1 MEHRVELRHK
11 TDEEDTLAF
20 KVLAVQELENRRV
33 VKNLGDWIATIHCT
47 HGESPIDKQS
57 ITTDGDISL
66 AVIMEAVNRITE
78 THPNYDRI
86 SKLPNE

>member
-11 TDEEDTLAF
+11 TDEDDTLAF

-33 VKNLGDWIATIHCT
+33 VKNLGDWIATIYCT
-47 HGESPIDKQS
+47 HGESPLDIQS

-66 AVIMEAVNRITE
+66 AVIMEAINRITE
-78 THPNYDRI
+78 THSDYDRI